1 MTRQQ
6 IRDPQSTNYC
16 FLNGALK
23 RILRSGGV
31 FAIGSSLEL
40 LSSQIEEKL
49 SQPEFLMHSGSFCAV
64 AGSERKEKVSSSVFA
79 CNRKEMCLDLALML

>member
-1 MTRQQ
+1 MTRHH

-16 FLNGALK
+16 FLNGV
-23 RILRSGGV
+23 LRSGGV

-49 SQPEFLMHSGSFCAV
+49 SRLEFLMGSGSFRAV
-64 AGSERKEKVSSSVFA
+64 GGSKRKAKVSSSVFA
-79 CNRKEMCLDLALML
+79 CNGKEMCLDLALTL